1 MRIRALYFRT
11 SFCFPR
17 LAALL
22 GVLLIASTAVSAE
35 QLWVDGN
42 SSSRIIPQL
51 DLPSFAPAI
60 EKLGESVVNIQTEGR
75 NESKAKIQR
84 QFRQGPKGEANP
96 FDFFFRM
103 PQEQGS
109 QRFSSLGS
117 GFVIHPDGY
126 IVTNHHVVN
135 KASKIIVS
143 FRDEKKTYE
152 ATLIGSDPKTDL
164 ALIKVEYPRKLSA
177 TPLGDSDI
185 LAPGDWVIAIG
196 NPFRLGHTATV
207 GIVSAKHRRINAGKP
222 YNYTNFIQTD
232 ASINPGNSGGPL
244 FNAKG
249 EVIGVNTAIY
259 SPGRMGQG
267 GFNIGIGFAIP
278 INMAKGIISQI
289 KDHGKVTR
297 GWLGVLIQP
306 VTEEVAEALE
316 LDAAS
321 GALVAQVM
329 DGSPAQ
335 KAGFQPG
342 DVILSFDGASVEEN
356 DDLPMMVAE
365 TPVNK
370 EVKVA
375 VVRDGKRKK
384 LKVLIQELKDPEAQT
399 TQQAADEQTTLGL
412 TVQELSDEIARA
424 LNVEEIKGVV
434 VTAVDPDSPAAEA
447 MLRRGDI
454 ILEVG
459 SKSVNTVKDFQNAIE
474 AKISKG
480 KPVLLLVRRN
490 SNTLFFTIK
499 PE

>member
-1 MRIRALYFRT
+1 MKVQTVSIP
-11 SFCFPR
+11 CKQV
-17 LAALL
+17 
-22 GVLLIASTAVSAE
+22 VLLLFLAFFIPSVAVAE
-35 QLWVDGN
+35 QLWIDGN
-42 SSSRIIPQL
+42 NESRIIPEL
-51 DLPSFAPAI
+51 NLPSFAPAI

-75 NESKAKIQR
+75 EEGPKGAQQR
-84 QFRQGPKGEANP
+84 QFRQGPGGEANP

-103 PQEQGS
+103 PPEQKNR
-109 QRFSSLGS
+109 RFSSLGS

-126 IVTNHHVVN
+126 IVTNHHVVD

-164 ALIKVEYPRKLSA
+164 ALIKVDYPKKLSA
-177 TPLGDSDI
+177 APLGDSDV

-244 FNAKG
+244 FNANG

-289 KDHGKVTR
+289 KDTGKVTR

-316 LDAAS
+316 LDSAT

-329 DGSPAQ
+329 DNSPAS
-335 KAGFQPG
+335 KAGFRPG
-342 DVILSFDGASVEEN
+342 DVILSFDGSDVEEN

-365 TPVNK
+365 TPVDK
-370 EVKVA
+370 QVSVS
-375 VVRDGKRKK
+375 VMRDGKRKK
-384 LKVLIQELKDPEAQT
+384 LKVVIKELQDQEVEEVEPVEN
-399 TQQAADEQTTLGL
+399 EETTLGL
-412 TVQELSDEIARA
+412 TVQELTEEIARA
-424 LNVEEIKGVV
+424 LSVEELNGVV
-434 VTAVDPDSPAAEA
+434 VTAVEPESPAAEA

-459 SKSVNTVKDFQNAIE
+459 SEVVNSVKGFQKSIE

-490 SNTLFFTIK
+490 TNTLFFTIK